1 MIKRY
6 RNHTLQTNRPHIE
19 EEPQITNSH
28 KTRHNTLKRQLKYSK
43 QLYLPRQ
50 DDCKTKIV
58 MSMIRKYHFHK
69 LQTSPW
75 RCEEKS
81 HSNHVLPG
89 RQKSKSNK
97 LSLLLQ
103 DDCKTRMDPKN
114 AQKHRTIT
122 ESHNGSNNQ

>member
-28 KTRHNTLKRQLKYSK
+28 KTRHTTLKRQLKYSK

-58 MSMIRKYHFHK
+58 NEYDQEIPLS
-69 LQTSPW
+69 QTADKP
-75 RCEEKS
+75 
-81 HSNHVLPG
+81 VAP
-89 RQKSKSNK
+89 
-97 LSLLLQ
+97 
-103 DDCKTRMDPKN
+103 
-114 AQKHRTIT
+114 
-122 ESHNGSNNQ
+122 